1 MKPLQFTAL
10 LELDGEGYVAT
21 CPELDVTSQGDT
33 REDALAN
40 LTEAVELFVET
51 APREEIERR
60 CKNGMPPER
69 FIR

>member
-10 LELDGEGYVAT
+10 IELDGDSYVAT

-33 REDALAN
+33 LEDALAN

-60 CKNGMPPER
+60 CKSDVPPAR
-69 FIR
+69 FTR